1 IMASNI
7 FTIALIETGPTTLEQ
22 ELIKEKEINE
32 LINENLKGLLAKG
45 IKEEDLRV
53 FVEKGEKEKLNEI
66 IEKGVKKKELK
77 RLIANIKER
86 KQIKKKIKIL
96 TEDIPKLIENLPE
109 LKVRQK
115 WLISLSLLVCT
126 VGIINSMLMAVTE
139 RSREIGTMKCL
150 GALDRFVME
159 LFLLE
164 AMIHGIGGSILGG
177 ILGILIMSVIYIG
190 QYKQIILTNFPLL
203 QLLKYIGISILLGTG
218 LAIIGAL
225 YPAIVSARMEPAEAI
240 RREV

>member
-1 IMASNI
+1 MRNFKIRFGRAIIVTMSILLGIAFFMSIMASNA
-7 FTIALIETGPTTLEQ
+7 FTMALIEKGPE
-22 ELIKEKEINE
+22 
-32 LINENLKGLLAKG
+32 
-45 IKEEDLRV
+45 
-53 FVEKGEKEKLNEI
+53 
-66 IEKGVKKKELK
+66 
-77 RLIANIKER
+77 NIK
-86 KQIKKKIKIL
+86 
-96 TEDIPKLIENLPE
+96 TVLIENLQE
-109 LKVRQK
+109 LKVRQT
-115 WLISLSLLVCT
+115 WLVTLSLLVCT

-164 AMIHGIGGSILGG
+164 AMIHGIGGSIIGSF
-177 ILGILIMSVIYIG
+177 LGILIMTVVYIA
-190 QYKQIILTNFPLL
+190 QYKKVILSIFPIMTLI
-203 QLLKYIGISILLGTG
+203 KFVGISILLGTG